1 MTFAKEIFM
10 IKGLKE
16 LLYVTVKYFF
26 QQRGRLEEKIKEVK
40 NNEKEK
46 CIPKNHF
53 PDDGSVPFHGILF
66 LGIGVY
72 LQKEGWLNRLKK
84 ANFAAALLACS
95 MVCSLSACM
104 ATTGKE
110 IYQNKLLYSIDVA
123 GLYNAEKSL
132 FGVMDGGV
140 LVTPC
145 EYFAAHH
152 WAIADIFA
160 GIFYLCWV
168 PVPILF
174 GLCLYFKKERKT
186 YLRFALV
193 FLFVNLIGF
202 AGYYIHP
209 AAPPWYAIN
218 YGFEPILNTP
228 GNVAGLGR
236 FDAFFGVT
244 IFDSIY
250 GRNVNVF
257 AAVPSLHAAY
267 MVVALVYAII
277 GKCRWYVITLFSI
290 IMVGIWGT
298 AIYSCHHYIIDVL
311 LGISCALI
319 GWLVFEY
326 VLMRIPAFKRFFER
340 YYAYIK

>member
-1 MTFAKEIFM
+1 MPSKREALT
-10 IKGLKE
+10 
-16 LLYVTVKYFF
+16 VTV
-26 QQRGRLEEKIKEVK
+26 IMA
-40 NNEKEK
+40 
-46 CIPKNHF
+46 
-53 PDDGSVPFHGILF
+53 LF
-66 LGIGVY
+66 LLLTSIFIGLRSEHLLMAVLY
-72 LQKEGWLNRLKK
+72 LVLF
-84 ANFAAALLACS
+84 FAGLPTRKLAVALLPFAIFGISYDWMRICPNYE
-95 MVCSLSACM
+95 V
-104 ATTGKE
+104 
-110 IYQNKLLYSIDVA
+110 NPIDVA
-123 GLYNAEKSL
+123 GLYNLEKSL
-132 FGVMDGGV
+132 FGVMDNGL

-145 EYFAAHH
+145 EYFAAHN
-152 WAIADIFA
+152 WPIADVFCRNLLPLL
-160 GIFYLCWV
+160 GSRSH
-168 PVPILF
+168 PVRSLPVF
-174 GLCLYFKKERKT
+174 QEGKKN
-186 YLRFALV
+186 LPCFALV

-250 GRNVNVF
+250 GRNANVF

-277 GKCRWYVITLFSI
+277 GKCRWYVVTLFSI

-326 VLMRIPAFKRFFER
+326 ILMRIPAFKRFFER
-340 YYAYIK
+340 YYTYIK